1 MSPRTHFS
9 DGVSFPTRCGMG
21 TILRRLA
28 LFGLLWLVAAG
39 AVASAA
45 PPSLE
50 QLLALD
56 RFHYYLSEWSGYQS
70 GAGREDLA
78 RAVRAWKPQEI
89 AALNLPLAEL
99 ADAEK
104 YDGLIERLIRGR
116 KLPLEGMKPDARVSG
131 DFKWNRGFLKRKLNE
146 AYRVAKPGPEHHALA
161 KSSERASAQ
170 AAEAAEREE
179 AALRPRSPVAKSEA
193 PGATKASAEAIT
205 LNVDPYVSS
214 KTTRAVFW
222 DASASGRKVEFHMGS
237 YGDFPERLEA
247 RGARV
252 IGEIKTLQSNYNP
265 IFLVQ
270 EMGESGAEYHFAITQ
285 ISGADRLGHL
295 VDQTGL
301 ARWMGEGNRS
311 RAPPVELFGSAEV
324 TLEDAAKA
332 LEAQLRA
339 LPPADQ
345 VILGQKGAVRKTLR
359 NLSYADASLRAFE
372 ADAAG
377 IKKVLEPSELKLLQK
392 LAASRDFADAAT
404 EDGKVW
410 ERIHEKAAP
419 LLQKKGLPAAADP
432 ELFTMANP
440 SHEFSDYLLRTG
452 DGKTLRWRV
461 FSNVWGDEMLPI
473 AEALKATGHRQVTY
487 IGTAGAL
494 PGSGLKVGDLVVPDA
509 VIDVDGKTRRLARGS
524 MEIPGLSRTGATVT
538 QVTTP
543 FEETESWLK
552 REAARAQVVELETG
566 YLARVFNGR
575 EDVCRTFLLVSDVV
589 GSADET
595 LAEAESGRRRQA
607 QKAVLTQLLGEDRI
621 IAPIDRA
628 VLDQGSSKARI
639 LAIVRRLAPN
649 RDVVSQAQIVER
661 ALEERATTESAVQK
675 LLAAESGFTSE
686 ALEEKLTEASRALL
700 RILESSDEQG
710 VVPRVFVSG
719 KLARGSYHP
728 SLAGGSVEVW
738 LSASNAEAQAALE
751 TAVAEAQ
758 RKDPELARRLIVKV
772 VRGPPQKSDAVLLP
786 RALLDSDSAKHCL
799 LEFHSDALISR
810 SGVATLEGRTGKL
823 KHAFL
828 GYPEGPAS
836 ADLAFF
842 APDPKTRELLTQLG
856 ESGDPEAV
864 LEKEV
869 ARIQAFAKE
878 QTLTWKIEVSTVSK
892 IGDSGDLARITPEI
906 ADGGKSLKIHLRIT
920 PEGLKNPA
928 VVLEEL
934 MHLQQITRAPVAWGK
949 KADPFR
955 SFIHP
960 YHWAEVVWNAEQG
973 SVQAQAKLAKAEAEA
988 ILASQDAVNSFV
1000 SSGLVSSRAKG
1011 EIQALSRVLEARQS
1025 HADQLFSQSSKVAR
1039 EESKRRMAQWER
1051 TRTVRD
1057 ALEKQAEKLNDL
1069 VARND
1074 RKGTRKLIEA
1084 YIPWDLMEPSEVT
1097 AWKGWLDAL
1106 EKPQKDNL
1114 KLVFR
1119 GMYDDA
1125 IMKTADGTPFLMS
1138 TMLSR
1143 NQGNYT
1149 RRLRSF
1155 ATMRDKFGS
1164 EQLRDPT
1171 TAYTLKGS
1179 NPSGINVMMGNHA
1192 VEAKGSPFLSVADY
1206 DTATHFG
1213 PRKLGA
1219 FMIDERRLM
1228 PNPLPPTKYLW
1239 EQEKLVPLII
1249 FPDEVV
1255 YFHDYWGNPV
1265 EGVGPKDPVARKAHF
1280 IGEVESRLGRKVS
1293 AVEMSGTKDGVGF
1306 LETAFKRMTEFA
1318 APQAGEESA
1327 RLAKPGVASARQ
1339 VLRKPPTPPCAEMFS
1354 HL

>member
-1 MSPRTHFS
+1 MRS
-9 DGVSFPTRCGMG
+9 
-21 TILRRLA
+21 ILKRLA
-28 LFGLLWLVAAG
+28 LLGLLWLVAAG

-56 RFHYYLSEWSGYQS
+56 RFHYYLSEWSAYQT

-78 RAVRAWKPQEI
+78 KAVRAWSPQEI
-89 AALNLPLAEL
+89 ASLNLPMVEL

-104 YDGLIERLIRGR
+104 YDALIERLIRGR
-116 KLPLEGMKPDARVSG
+116 KLPLEGLRADAHAAA

-146 AYRVAKPGPEHHALA
+146 AYRVAKPGPEHDALVR
-161 KSSERASAQ
+161 SSERASAQ
-170 AAEAAEREE
+170 ALEAGEREE
-179 AALRPRSPVAKSEA
+179 AALRPRTSPVRSEA
-193 PGATKASAEAIT
+193 PGATRASAESIT

-237 YGDFPERLEA
+237 YRDFLERMEA
-247 RGARV
+247 RGAQV
-252 IGEIKTLQSNYNP
+252 VGEIKTLQNNYNP

-270 EMGESGAEYHFAITQ
+270 EMGASGAEYHFAITQ

-301 ARWMGEGNRS
+301 ARWLGRGNRS
-311 RAPPVELFGSAEV
+311 RAPPVEVFGSTEV

-372 ADAAG
+372 ADPASL
-377 IKKVLEPSELKLLQK
+377 KKVLEPSELKLIQK
-392 LAASRDFADAAT
+392 LATSRDFADAAT
-404 EDGKVW
+404 EEGKVW
-410 ERIHEKAAP
+410 ERIHDKAAP
-419 LLQKKGLPAAADP
+419 VLQKKGLPAAADP
-432 ELFTMANP
+432 ELFTLANP

-494 PGSGLKVGDLVVPDA
+494 PGSGLKVGDLVVPDS
-509 VIDVDGKTRRLARGS
+509 VIDVDGKVRKIARGGL
-524 MEIPGLSRTGATVT
+524 EIPGLSRTGATVT

-543 FEETESWLK
+543 FEETEAWLK
-552 REAARAQVVELETG
+552 RESGRAQVVELETG
-566 YLARVFNGR
+566 YLARVFSGR
-575 EDVCRTFLLVSDVV
+575 DDVCRTFLLVSDVV

-595 LAEAESGRRRQA
+595 LAEADSGRRRQA
-607 QKAVLTQLLGEDRI
+607 QRAVLSQLLGEDRI
-621 IAPIDRA
+621 VAPIDRTI
-628 VLDQGSSKARI
+628 LDRASPKAKL
-639 LAIVRRLAPN
+639 LAMVKKLAPN

-661 ALEERATTESAVQK
+661 ALEERATSEAAIQK

-686 ALEEKLTEASRALL
+686 ALEKKLGDASRSLL
-700 RILESSDEQG
+700 RILEASDEKG
-710 VVPRVFVSG
+710 MVPRVFVSG

-728 SLAGGSVEVW
+728 GVVGGQVEVW
-738 LSASNAEAQAALE
+738 LSVSNAEAQRALE
-751 TAVAEAQ
+751 AAVLEAQ
-758 RKDPELARRLIVKV
+758 QKDPEISRRLLVKV
-772 VRGPPQKSDAVLLP
+772 VRGPPQKADAVLLP
-786 RALLDSDSAKHCL
+786 RALLDSDSALHCL
-799 LEFHSDALISR
+799 LEFHSDALIAR
-810 SGVATLEGRTGKL
+810 TGVATLEGRTGKL

-828 GYPEGPAS
+828 EYPEGPAA

-842 APDPKTRELLTQLG
+842 APDPKTSELLSQLG
-856 ESGDPEAV
+856 DSGDPEAV
-864 LEKEV
+864 LEKEIK
-869 ARIQAFAKE
+869 RLQSYAKE
-878 QTLTWKIEVSTVSK
+878 QTLTWQIEVTKVSK

-906 ADGGKSLKIHLRIT
+906 ADGGKALRIHLRIT

-988 ILASQDAVNSFV
+988 ILASQDAVSSFV

-1011 EIQALSRVLEARQS
+1011 EVGALSQVLEARQS
-1025 HADQLFSQSSKVAR
+1025 HADQLFAQSSRLAR
-1039 EESKRRMAQWER
+1039 EDSKRRMAQWER
-1051 TRTVRD
+1051 TRAVRD
-1057 ALEKQAEKLNDL
+1057 ALEKQADKLNDL

-1074 RKGTRKLIEA
+1074 RKATRRLIES
-1084 YIPWDLMEPSEVT
+1084 YIPWDLMEPSEVS

-1125 IMKTADGTPFLMS
+1125 IMKTADDTPFLMS

-1265 EGVGPKDPVARKAHF
+1265 EGVGPRDPVARKAHF

-1306 LETAFKRMTEFA
+1306 LGTAFKRMTEFA
-1318 APQAGEESA
+1318 TPQAGDAAEESV
-1327 RLAKPGVASARQ
+1327 RLAKPGAVSKPAEAASTALRQ
-1339 VLRKPPTPPCAEMFS
+1339 GLKKPPTPPCAEMFS